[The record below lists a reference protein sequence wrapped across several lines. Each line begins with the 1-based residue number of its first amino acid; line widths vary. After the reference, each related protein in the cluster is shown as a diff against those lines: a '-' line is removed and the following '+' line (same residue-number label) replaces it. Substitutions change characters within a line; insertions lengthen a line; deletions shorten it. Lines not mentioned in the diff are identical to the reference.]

1 MIGKLVRRVAAG
13 LLEAVT
19 GTTPPRREMH
29 GIQVWV
35 LNDHLHATDDVLFA
49 KIAAALDRIADAQP
63 WRIPMLRRDFARI
76 VVRQNTGCRAMF
88 EHAGNCVLDT
98 FFVATF
104 APAQVASS
112 IVHEGVHAR
121 LRRGGR
127 TVPPELIAWEERLC
141 RRAELGFGL
150 RIADGA
156 AVVERARS
164 SLALS
169 DADVAPLAGNIRL
182 RPTRRDRRVP
192 REQHAAYTII
202 PNEERMRHRPTR
214 GSCPAASPANR

>member
-1 MIGKLVRRVAAG
+1 MIRRLMEDAIRRVRTAVAHAA
-13 LLEAVT
+13 T
-19 GTTPPRREMH
+19 NQRRMH
-29 GIQVWV
+29 GIEVV
-35 LNDHLHATDDVLFA
+35 VRNDYLHASTEAMFHKVQ
-49 KIAAALDRIADAQP
+49 AALGLIADAQP

-88 EHAGNCVLDT
+88 EHSGSCVLDT

-121 LRRGGR
+121 LRGGGR
-127 TVPPELIAWEERLC
+127 VVPPELIAWEERLC

-150 RIADGA
+150 RIPDGA
-156 AVVERARS
+156 AVVERARG

-169 DADVAPLAGNIRL
+169 DRDIAPLAGDIRL
-182 RPTRRDRRVP
+182 RPTRARR
-192 REQHAAYTII
+192 
-202 PNEERMRHRPTR
+202 R
-214 GSCPAASPANR
+214 G